1 MAELILPA
9 TVVFHLE
16 TVAKLLKLLERVL
29 ADFSKCALKL
39 LDNQADFDS
48 AIPRFESWRPSQPVR
63 SLRCDFQVWENRR
76 HSRPK
81 IAEVLRG
88 CATASGL
95 GVALAGGKVNETPL
109 SANVWLAYQ
118 RRFSLKPSPDG
129 ARTLLL
135 EVIPD
140 LTISR
145 VAGNGRCVSL
155 VVLDPK
161 YRAHQSLLD
170 GLRDMH
176 VYRDAIIDSDGIRL
190 VKAAAALAPRPARLP
205 EATAGLPPDR
215 PAVLALRPGQHQTT
229 FQRLLDLSLRALDG

>member
-1 MAELILPA
+1 MSRIRAGLGIGIAATPSLPLDRTYELYEMWCYVGLLAAVAERFPA
-9 TVVFHLE
+9 
-16 TVAKLLKLLERVL
+16 
-29 ADFSKCALKL
+29 
-39 LDNQADFDS
+39 
-48 AIPRFESWRPSQPVR
+48 
-63 SLRCDFQVWENRR
+63 
-76 HSRPK
+76 SRPK
-81 IAEVLRG
+81 IAEILRA
-88 CATASGL
+88 CPTASGL
-95 GVALAGGKVNETPL
+95 GIVLAGGKTNEIPL

-145 VAGNGRCVSL
+145 VASDGPCVGL

-176 VYRDAIIDSDGIRL
+176 VYRDAIIDSDGVRL
-190 VKAAAALAPRPARLP
+190 VKAAAALAPRPAGLP
-205 EATAGLPPDR
+205 DATAGLPPDR
-215 PAVLALRPGQHQTT
+215 PGVLALRPGHHQAT
-229 FQRLLDLSLRALDG
+229 FQRLLDLSLKALDG